1 MKQKTFLEKLY
12 ELKAYLIEHP
22 EQRII
27 YSDINVDYLIMKT
40 KKEMWERE
48 EQEHEQ
54 DRQCTDDFIT
64 ASGVPF

>member
-12 ELKAYLIEHP
+12 ELKAYLKEHP

-48 EQEHEQ
+48 ELEHEQ
-54 DRQCTDDFIT
+54 DRQCTDDFMP

>member
-12 ELKAYLIEHP
+12 ELKAFLKEHP
-22 EQRII
+22 EQRIV
-27 YSDINVDYLIMKT
+27 YSDINVDFLIMKT
-40 KKEMWERE
+40 KREMHERE

-54 DRQCTDDFIT
+54 DRQCTDDFMP